1 MFAKLMAVAFLAFSL
16 SACASTIDYSE
27 MPRPQ
32 GRSMVRAEGQKA
44 MQCAPY
50 AREHSKIKIFGDAYT
65 WWDQASGRY
74 PRGSAPEKGSILVLY
89 NYAGAERGHLA
100 VVRTLVSAREI
111 RVDHA
116 NWLNDGSIYVNNP
129 VLDVSS
135 ANDWSQVRVFNLE
148 TGAWGSR
155 VYPVRGFIGSDR
167 DIGDKDGDLVASLAG
182 GSGEIRTLIG
192 EIY

>member
-1 MFAKLMAVAFLAFSL
+1 MFAKLMAVAIVTLGL

-32 GRSMVRAEGQKA
+32 GRSVVRQEGQKA
-44 MQCAPY
+44 IQCAPY
-50 AREHSKIKIFGDAYT
+50 AREHSKIKIYGDAYT
-65 WWDQASGRY
+65 WWDQASGKY

-89 NYAGAERGHLA
+89 NYAGTERGHLA

-116 NWLNDGSIYVNNP
+116 NWLNDGSIFVNNP

-182 GSGEIRTLIG
+182 GHAEIRTLIG
-192 EIY
+192 EIH

>member
-1 MFAKLMAVAFLAFSL
+1 MFAKLMAVAIVALGL

-32 GRSMVRAEGQKA
+32 GRSVVRQEGQKA
-44 MQCAPY
+44 IQCAPY
-50 AREHSKIKIFGDAYT
+50 AREHSKIKIYGDAYT
-65 WWDQASGRY
+65 WWDQASGKY

-100 VVRTLVSAREI
+100 VVRTLVSSREI

-116 NWLNDGSIYVNNP
+116 NWLNDGSIFVNNP

-135 ANDWSQVRVFNLE
+135 ANDWSAVRVFNLE

-167 DIGDKDGDLVASLAG
+167 DIGDKDGDLVASLTG
-182 GSGEIRTLIG
+182 GSGQIRTLIG

>member
-1 MFAKLMAVAFLAFSL
+1 MFAKLMAVAIVALGL

-32 GRSMVRAEGQKA
+32 GRSVVRQEGQKA
-44 MQCAPY
+44 IQCAPY
-50 AREHSKIKIFGDAYT
+50 AREHSKIKIYGDAYT
-65 WWDQASGRY
+65 WWDQASGKY

-89 NYAGAERGHLA
+89 NYAGAQRGHLA
-100 VVRTLVSAREI
+100 VVRTLVSSREI

-116 NWLNDGSIYVNNP
+116 NWLNDGSIFVNNP

-192 EIY
+192 EIH